1 VRARVR
7 LKARTEAN
15 VFICISSDA
24 VTSQGSQY
32 KTSLCWLCCATQCR
46 VRRGLLPQ
54 VRTNEAEIEGWDFVS
69 ASPQGS
75 LNPIESVVLR
85 LTPPIWTLL
94 SLRGTASTP
103 GSSSLLVALRAA
115 FSSFDKTADMRSD
128 QAFDLIAAASGVLA
142 LVALAYLAFLL
153 VGGMF

>member
-1 VRARVR
+1 MQLHRKEVSTKRHYVGCVVLRSVASGV
-7 LKARTEAN
+7 
-15 VFICISSDA
+15 V
-24 VTSQGSQY
+24 
-32 KTSLCWLCCATQCR
+32 CC
-46 VRRGLLPQ
+46 RRYAQTRRKSKVG
-54 VRTNEAEIEGWDFVS
+54 DFLS

-153 VGGMF
+153 VGGETDALSST

>member
-1 VRARVR
+1 M
-7 LKARTEAN
+7 
-15 VFICISSDA
+15 
-24 VTSQGSQY
+24 
-32 KTSLCWLCCATQCR
+32 
-46 VRRGLLPQ
+46 
-54 VRTNEAEIEGWDFVS
+54 
-69 ASPQGS
+69 
-75 LNPIESVVLR
+75 LR

-103 GSSSLLVALRAA
+103 DSSSLLVALTAL
-115 FSSFDKTADMRSD
+115 SSFDKTADMRSD

>member
-1 VRARVR
+1 MKARVR

-15 VFICISSDA
+15 VFICISSDE
-24 VTSQGSQY
+24 VTLQGSQN

-69 ASPQGS
+69 ASPQGG
-75 LNPIESVVLR
+75 LNPIGSVVLR

-103 GSSSLLVALRAA
+103 NSSSLLVALTAS
-115 FSSFDKTADMRSD
+115 SSFDKTADMRSD

-142 LVALAYLAFLL
+142 LVALSYLAFLL

>member
-1 VRARVR
+1 
-7 LKARTEAN
+7 
-15 VFICISSDA
+15 
-24 VTSQGSQY
+24 
-32 KTSLCWLCCATQCR
+32 
-46 VRRGLLPQ
+46 
-54 VRTNEAEIEGWDFVS
+54 
-69 ASPQGS
+69 
-75 LNPIESVVLR
+75 VLR

-103 GSSSLLVALRAA
+103 DSSSLLVALRAA

-142 LVALAYLAFLL
+142 LAALAYLAFLL